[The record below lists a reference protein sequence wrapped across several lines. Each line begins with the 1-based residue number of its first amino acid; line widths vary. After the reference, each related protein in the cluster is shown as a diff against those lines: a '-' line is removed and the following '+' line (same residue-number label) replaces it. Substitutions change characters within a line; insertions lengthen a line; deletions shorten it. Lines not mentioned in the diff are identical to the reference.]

1 MLSVTMPVMHEVS
14 YPVPVLFILVRPL
27 HIETTVRRAYQVE
40 YVNPGTTSNEVFKQ
54 PTAIWHSLLGDASQH
69 LA

>member
-14 YPVPVLFILVRPL
+14 YPVPVLFVLVRPP

-40 YVNPGTTSNEVFKQ
+40 GVSPGTTSNEVFKQ
-54 PTAIWHSLLGDASQH
+54 PDPIGHSKPLDASQH